1 MAAEENNMIDLWGV
15 DNDEGEFKI
24 SKEAFDVALSS
35 ICTDSI
41 CNTLDNEYKP
51 DTGLIG
57 LTSETTFRD
66 FREYCVENFNF
77 PKDKTMNLEVC
88 DMVFDYTKSKVKEF
102 LGFDL
107 EDKIDFV
114 DGEKGFYVQ
123 STLRMKLFFIPLK
136 YKDSVKTPYVVD
148 TFYAEDGSQLDE
160 KTLIL
165 LGALTIATFNRIEKI
180 NLGKLIEDGLTDRE
194 FLLYNMIK
202 FRLDSNW
209 NPTDP
214 LSEHGSLF
222 HFWNIG
228 DEDRIV
234 DEYLLGFNNGGDLES
249 PKFQSNNSY
258 YDCASPV
265 LFPKPEINIEE
276 VAGVLEIEISADVE
290 IISHAIQYTNEIKAM
305 VANIETQKFRF
316 ESFEEMEKAVET
328 FIEIYLGKPF
338 DKNNVAAS
346 PELESSMVYS
356 FSNGDF
362 MFQLFIDVKHNGE
375 KVVFTDYYPASIE
388 TKFKLENTGN
398 KTYFAKE
405 YKVGEFGIFDK
416 DGKLYAERFKSVE
429 DAQRWYNKEV
439 ENNNRLAALNDAVY
453 ATLESGEAISNIN
466 SPLCIYCEENPSSHF
481 LCDSC
486 GVGMCDKCYDS
497 DREHTQHYNKPL
509 EECEDINRDTIKKV
523 CNSEDPD
530 YICEACMKKA
540 LSLKPQD
547 FADEANKTLLKTPL
561 RAVIIET
568 SELYGEDAEEVDEG
582 DPYFMQPMY
591 EGYIEDENEEEIDS
605 TRTGRYCSLKSVSE
619 ELEAFAE
626 NELANYVSSS
636 AEELVGTRWK
646 SKEELEQHL
655 VNKGMIAKNLEDVD
669 ESGLVQDYAFIGG
682 IKKYFGILDIY
693 YLKIPYGDES
703 IYITEVCVS
712 NQ

>member
-1 MAAEENNMIDLWGV
+1 MAKITMEELL
-15 DNDEGEFKI
+15 
-24 SKEAFDVALSS
+24 KEL
-35 ICTDSI
+35 
-41 CNTLDNEYKP
+41 TLP
-51 DTGLIG
+51 
-57 LTSETTFRD
+57 
-66 FREYCVENFNF
+66 
-77 PKDKTMNLEVC
+77 
-88 DMVFDYTKSKVKEF
+88 
-102 LGFDL
+102 
-107 EDKIDFV
+107 
-114 DGEKGFYVQ
+114 
-123 STLRMKLFFIPLK
+123 
-136 YKDSVKTPYVVD
+136 
-148 TFYAEDGSQLDE
+148 
-160 KTLIL
+160 
-165 LGALTIATFNRIEKI
+165 TFNRIESI
-180 NLGKLIEDGLTDRE
+180 NFDKLIEDGLTDRE
-194 FLLYNMIK
+194 FMLYNMIK

-228 DEDRIV
+228 DEDRV
-234 DEYLLGFNNGGDLES
+234 TEEYFLGFNDGGDLES

-258 YDCASPV
+258 YDCVSPV

-276 VAGVLEIEISADVE
+276 MAGVLEIEISADVE

-316 ESFEEMEKAVET
+316 ESFGEMEEAVAT

-346 PELESSMVYS
+346 PELESSMLYS
-356 FSNGDF
+356 FSNDDF

-388 TKFKLENTGN
+388 TKFKLENTGD

-439 ENNNRLAALNDAVY
+439 ERNKRLTVLNDAIY
-453 ATLESGEAISNIN
+453 ATLESGEAIIEFN
-466 SPLCIYCEENPSSHF
+466 SPLCIYCEENPSNHF

-486 GVGMCDKCYDS
+486 GAGMCDECYETN
-497 DREHTQHYNKPL
+497 EHTEHYNKPL
-509 EECEDINRDTIKKV
+509 EECRDTDIDAIKKV

-547 FADEANKTLLKTPL
+547 FADEANKILSKTSL

-568 SELYGEDAEEVDEG
+568 SELYGENDDEISEG
-582 DPYFMQPMY
+582 DEFYLAPMY
-591 EGYIEDENEEEIDS
+591 EGYIEDDRGNEIDN

-619 ELEAFAE
+619 ELQTFAE
-626 NELANYVSSS
+626 NELVNHVSQS
-636 AEELVGTRWK
+636 AEKLVGTRWK
-646 SKEELEQHL
+646 TKQTLEDHLLEEGLITGSL
-655 VNKGMIAKNLEDVD
+655 DDVD
-669 ESGLVQDYAFIGG
+669 ESGLVEDYALIGG

-693 YLKIPYGDES
+693 YLKIPYGDQT
-703 IYITEVCVS
+703 IYITEVNVA
-712 NQ
+712 NE